1 MIELDHI
8 LWGAPD
14 LDAGAQAIAALTG
27 VTPTPGGS
35 HPGFGTRNR
44 LLSLGQGR
52 FFEVIAPDPAQDL
65 AGNRGGR
72 LAAMPAPRLI
82 AFALQASGLDALR
95 GAADRLGVPVRGPV
109 TMTRRRPD
117 GVQLA
122 WTILYLGVE
131 GDDAIPFVIDWGS
144 SQHPS
149 ETTPTGCTLK
159 SFTALHPDRDRLARI
174 YDGLGIPVEVRLAP
188 AQGFI
193 AHLDTPRGELVLT

>member
-1 MIELDHI
+1 VIKLDHI
-8 LWGAPD
+8 LWGAAD
-14 LDAGAQAIAALTG
+14 LDTATKLIADVTG
-27 VTPTPGGS
+27 VTPVTGGS

-82 AFALQASGLDALR
+82 AFALQASGLAPLR

-122 WTILYLGVE
+122 WTILYLGE
-131 GDDAIPFVIDWGS
+131 PGDDAIPFVIDWGS

-188 AQGFI
+188 APGFI